1 MANQN
6 FIPWLEGK
14 EQYSAQQNQYNNIY
28 KNGFESGNLVK
39 AEDFNAALRMTTLVC
54 AGIASVFGFDNKT
67 IDASEDTIAKAIQAA
82 NITLG
87 DINANSITSKMG
99 INTPSVTAAQVGASI
114 INATTTITARGALSG
129 GSLNINGTERI
140 DSTGN
145 IKNIASIDTTGSVR
159 AGGVLEGNS
168 LTING
173 VERINSDGNITGALV
188 TVNEASMTRLGFTAG
203 SNLVID
209 NNSNISANK
218 IVSGTSIAANT
229 INING
234 TEMIDSSR
242 NIKNVGTINTAG
254 SITTSGNVDG
264 ANITASSNVNGTNIT
279 ASKVLK
285 GNSLIVTGTPKID
298 TDGNIDVNSVKV
310 NGSIRIN
317 NAGNI
322 TGATVTSNGKL
333 SGTFLNIGPLNGNV
347 AAKVDIN
354 GNIEGKDIT
363 ASGILK
369 GNSLTIGTTERITS
383 SGIVQP
389 KCLNFFN
396 VTNIATLKNSPNNNV
411 EIKTDVGASSGNK
424 EFGISTDST
433 VATNPGAYILLTVIT
448 VSRGNDF
455 SVELSGI
462 ITAKDY
468 HGDHIFHVYTG
479 DGANVGSEWG
489 TVRVSY
495 QARSPYSEIPELA
508 QGYVSYEQRTGS
520 STTIKVKMY
529 PIAIFN

>member
-14 EQYSAQQNQYNNIY
+14 DQYSAQQNQYNNIY

-87 DINANSITSKMG
+87 DITAGDITVGDINASSITSKMG
-99 INTPSVTAAQVGASI
+99 ISTPSVTAAKVGASI

-129 GSLNINGTERI
+129 MSLNINGTERI

-145 IKNIASIDTTGSVR
+145 IKNIASVDTAGSIR
-159 AGGVLEGNS
+159 AAGVLEGNS

-173 VERINSDGNITGALV
+173 VERITSEGEITGTLV
-188 TVNEASMTRLGFTAG
+188 TVNEASMTQLGFTAG

-218 IVSGTSIAANT
+218 IVSGTSITAKT
-229 INING
+229 VNING

-242 NIKNVGTINTAG
+242 NIKNVGTINTTG
-254 SITTSGNVDG
+254 SIITS
-264 ANITASSNVNGTNIT
+264 SKVNGTNIT
-279 ASKVLK
+279 ASGLLK
-285 GNSLIVTGTPKID
+285 GNSLIVTGTPNID
-298 TDGNIDVNSVKV
+298 GNGNIDVNSVKV
-310 NGSIRIN
+310 NGSPRIDN
-317 NAGNI
+317 KGNI

-354 GNIEGKDIT
+354 GNIEGKNIT

-369 GNSLTIGTTERITS
+369 GNSLTINNTERITS

-396 VTNIATLKNSPNNNV
+396 VTNIATLKDSPNNV
-411 EIKTDVGASSGNK
+411 EIKTNVGASSGNK
-424 EFGISTDST
+424 EFGIITDST
-433 VATNPGAYILLTVIT
+433 VTSNRGAYILLTVIT
-448 VSRGNDF
+448 VDRENDF
-455 SVELSGI
+455 SVELAGI

-479 DGANVGSEWG
+479 DGTNVGAEWG

-495 QARSPYSEIPELA
+495 QARSPYSEIPALA
-508 QGYVSYEQRTGS
+508 QGYVSYNQRTGS
-520 STTIKVKMY
+520 ATTITVKMY
-529 PIAIFN
+529 PIATFN

>member
-99 INTPSVTAAQVGASI
+99 INTPSVTAAQVNASI

-129 GSLNINGTERI
+129 RSLNINDTERI

-145 IKNIASIDTTGSVR
+145 IKNIASIDTAGSIR

-173 VERINSDGNITGALV
+173 SERIDSDGNITGTLV
-188 TVNEASMTRLGFTAG
+188 TVDKVSMTHLGFTAK

-209 NNSNISANK
+209 NDSNISADK
-218 IVSGTSIAANT
+218 IVSTSIAANS

-234 TEMIDSSR
+234 KEMIDSSR
-242 NIKNVGTINTAG
+242 NIKNVGTINTEG
-254 SITTSGNVDG
+254 SIITSGD
-264 ANITASSNVNGTNIT
+264 VNGTNIT
-279 ASKVLK
+279 ASGVLK
-285 GNSLIVTGTPKID
+285 GNSLIVTGTPNID
-298 TDGNIDVNSVKV
+298 NDGNIDVNSVKV
-310 NGSIRIN
+310 NGSIRIDN
-317 NAGNI
+317 TGNI

-354 GNIEGKDIT
+354 GDIEGKNIT

-369 GNSLTIGTTERITS
+369 GNSLTIDKTERITS

-396 VTNIATLKNSPNNNV
+396 VTNIATLKDSPYNV
-411 EIKTDVGASSGNK
+411 EINTNVGASSGNK
-424 EFGISTDST
+424 EFGIITDST
-433 VATNPGAYILLTVIT
+433 VTTNPGAYILLTVIT
-448 VSRGNDF
+448 VNRENDF

-495 QARSPYSEIPELA
+495 QARSPYSEIPALA

-529 PIAIFN
+529 PIAIFG

>member
-129 GSLNINGTERI
+129 RSLNINGTERI

-145 IKNIASIDTTGSVR
+145 IKNIASIDTAGSIR
-159 AGGVLEGNS
+159 AAGVLEGNS

-173 VERINSDGNITGALV
+173 SERIDSYGNITGTLV
-188 TVNEASMTRLGFTAG
+188 TVDKVSMTHLGFTAG

-209 NNSNISANK
+209 NDSNISANK
-218 IVSGTSIAANT
+218 IVSGTSVTANS

-234 TEMIDSSR
+234 KEMIDSSR
-242 NIKNVGTINTAG
+242 NIKNVGTINTEG
-254 SITTSGNVDG
+254 SIITSGDVNG
-264 ANITASSNVNGTNIT
+264 TNITASSDVNGTNIT

-354 GNIEGKDIT
+354 GNIEGKNIT

-369 GNSLTIGTTERITS
+369 GNSLTIDKTERITS

-396 VTNIATLKNSPNNNV
+396 VTNIATLKNSTNNV
-411 EIKTDVGASSGNK
+411 EIKTDVGESSGNK
-424 EFGISTDST
+424 EFGIITDST
-433 VATNPGAYILLTVIT
+433 VTSNRNAYILLTVIT
-448 VSRGNDF
+448 VSRKNDF
-455 SVELSGI
+455 DVELAGI

-479 DGANVGSEWG
+479 DGANVGAEWG

-495 QARSPYSEIPELA
+495 QARSNYSEIPTLA
-508 QGYVSYEQRTGS
+508 QGYVSYNQRTGS

-529 PIAIFN
+529 PIATFN

>member
-14 EQYSAQQNQYNNIY
+14 DQYSAQQNQYNNIY

-82 NITLG
+82 KITLG
-87 DINANSITSKMG
+87 DITADIIISKMG
-99 INTPSVTAAQVGASI
+99 INTPSVTAAQVNASI
-114 INATTTITARGALSG
+114 INANTTITARGALSG
-129 GSLNINGTERI
+129 MSLNINGTERI

-145 IKNIASIDTTGSVR
+145 IKNIASIDTAGSIR
-159 AGGVLEGNS
+159 AAGVLEGNS

-188 TVNEASMTRLGFTAG
+188 TVNEASMTHLGFTAG

-209 NNSNISANK
+209 NYSNISANK

-254 SITTSGNVDG
+254 SITASG
-264 ANITASSNVNGTNIT
+264 NVNGTNIT

-285 GNSLIVTGTPKID
+285 GNSLIVTGTPNID
-298 TDGNIDVNSVKV
+298 NNGNIDVNSVKV
-310 NGSIRIN
+310 NGSTRIDT
-317 NAGNI
+317 AGNI
-322 TGATVTSNGKL
+322 TGATVKSNGKL
-333 SGTFLNIGPLNGNV
+333 SGTFLNIGPLNGAV

-354 GNIEGKDIT
+354 GNIQGENIT
-363 ASGILK
+363 ASDYIAAPYFNMNTCPIAYSGLFDKSELRETITKPIGSYNPQTYQYLYYVEVAILYAGK
-369 GNSLTIGTTERITS
+369 TNYNTF
-383 SGIVQP
+383 SGWLP
-389 KCLNFFN
+389 LHRLYNDKSFN
-396 VTNIATLKNSPNNNV
+396 GRLYMPVP
-411 EIKTDVGASSGNK
+411 DSSGNTTK
-424 EFGISTDST
+424 YIS
-433 VATNPGAYILLTVIT
+433 
-448 VSRGNDF
+448 
-455 SVELSGI
+455 I
-462 ITAKDY
+462 I
-468 HGDHIFHVYTG
+468 IES
-479 DGANVGSEWG
+479 N
-489 TVRVSY
+489 
-495 QARSPYSEIPELA
+495 SPYNNSNTNYNMIIDFRQISSEVAPESEVTDKWHRGTRL
-508 QGYVSYEQRTGS
+508 VIYEVARYM
-520 STTIKVKMY
+520 KNP
-529 PIAIFN
+529 PIFG